1 MKGKEF
7 GSRLRELR
15 EEAGLS
21 QRELAD
27 RVEINFTYL
36 SKIENGVMPPPS
48 EAVILKL
55 VEVLNAD
62 RDELLTAGGKVPS
75 DITQILK
82 DREVMQSLREG
93 RTQKKSGVANER
105 NGFGKRLK
113 ELREKTGLSQGELAG
128 RIGVNFTYLSKIE
141 SGTKPAPSEKVILKL
156 AEALNCDK
164 DELLS
169 SAEKVPPDIAQLLK
183 NREVLQSLR
192 ESRTQKTISVAGRG
206 KGFSIMKQLV
216 NGKKLARLALP
227 FILVC
232 GVAASLWF
240 SSPSSVRALSIA
252 ITDSQGQPLEAGTLG
267 EVYNFSV
274 NVTIED
280 GELLPIQSIDLFM
293 INSANSVFTANVS
306 GLPLVDGDSAN
317 YTSAQT
323 GALSVNVTASAPHIG
338 RLFGY
343 GYSVWQGYA
352 YTFPIYTQNHGYGYG
367 YGYGGQVSASLT
379 YDIAW
384 TPPRTWPVGAYQIQ
398 VDITTISKT
407 FTQTAE
413 FTLAAASAPS
423 VPDTGGI
430 VPSASG
436 ASAPSP
442 SVEVTPAPATPAPA
456 TPAPG
461 DPLEDIKYTAVSDVI
476 TSDGVFTQGVT
487 ATSTDGNVG
496 LAIGSGVTGLTKA
509 GNPISS
515 ISVVAVSPPAAP
527 PANAHIIG
535 VTYDLGPD
543 EATFD
548 PPIDLT
554 FTYNPTALPED
565 VAENELSI
573 SYWNGTEWEALKSTV
588 DTAANTV
595 TAKVS
600 HLSMYAVMGRTA
612 PAPPVVPPVAE
623 PPVEVPV
630 TPTNWGL
637 IGGIIAAVIVIGV
650 LVYFF
655 WWRRRPA

>member
-1 MKGKEF
+1 
-7 GSRLRELR
+7 
-15 EEAGLS
+15 
-21 QRELAD
+21 
-27 RVEINFTYL
+27 
-36 SKIENGVMPPPS
+36 
-48 EAVILKL
+48 
-55 VEVLNAD
+55 
-62 RDELLTAGGKVPS
+62 
-75 DITQILK
+75 
-82 DREVMQSLREG
+82 
-93 RTQKKSGVANER
+93 R

-323 GALSVNVTASAPHIG
+323 GALSVNVTASAP
-338 RLFGY
+338 
-343 GYSVWQGYA
+343 
-352 YTFPIYTQNHGYGYG
+352 
-367 YGYGGQVSASLT
+367 
-379 YDIAW
+379 
-384 TPPRTWPVGAYQIQ
+384 
-398 VDITTISKT
+398 
-407 FTQTAE
+407 
-413 FTLAAASAPS
+413 
-423 VPDTGGI
+423 
-430 VPSASG
+430 
-436 ASAPSP
+436 
-442 SVEVTPAPATPAPA
+442 
-456 TPAPG
+456 
-461 DPLEDIKYTAVSDVI
+461 
-476 TSDGVFTQGVT
+476 
-487 ATSTDGNVG
+487 
-496 LAIGSGVTGLTKA
+496 
-509 GNPISS
+509 
-515 ISVVAVSPPAAP
+515 
-527 PANAHIIG
+527 
-535 VTYDLGPD
+535 
-543 EATFD
+543 
-548 PPIDLT
+548 
-554 FTYNPTALPED
+554 
-565 VAENELSI
+565 
-573 SYWNGTEWEALKSTV
+573 
-588 DTAANTV
+588 
-595 TAKVS
+595 
-600 HLSMYAVMGRTA
+600 
-612 PAPPVVPPVAE
+612 
-623 PPVEVPV
+623 
-630 TPTNWGL
+630 
-637 IGGIIAAVIVIGV
+637 
-650 LVYFF
+650 
-655 WWRRRPA
+655 